1 MANIDLD
8 EILHLP
14 LEARLA
20 LVERIWDSIA
30 AESGALAL
38 PEDHRAELERRLDA
52 PAPGPDLSWDEVR
65 TSLRSPDA

>member
-1 MANIDLD
+1 MTNIDLN

-30 AESGALAL
+30 AESGAEPL
-38 PEDHRAELERRLDA
+38 PEDHRAELERRLDQ

-65 TSLRSPDA
+65 ASLRPDA